1 MIYTV
6 TLNPAID
13 RELQVTEPEFHKV
26 MHANS
31 SQMNYGG
38 KGINVSRGLAAIG
51 AKSIALGF
59 VGGSTGEMLTQEMSN
74 LNVLTDF
81 VRISGETRT
90 NFSVVDKN
98 RSQLIKVNEPGPI
111 IHSQEC
117 HQLIT
122 KIRKL
127 AQPGDLWAL
136 CGSIPPSIPDSIY
149 ADIIQEIQS
158 LGGKALLDT
167 SGPALTHGCN
177 PNLFLVK
184 PNASEASTLT
194 GSKIDSTE
202 DALNAAYAILQTG
215 VKHVIITQGR
225 KGALLSNQAGT
236 WIAVAPSITKRND
249 IGAGDAVM
257 TGIIYGLSCN
267 LSWPEI
273 LRWGVA
279 CGTAAASTEGTTI
292 GSFTVAKQILSN
304 VKIDTC

>member
-1 MIYTV
+1 
-6 TLNPAID
+6 
-13 RELQVTEPEFHKV
+13 
-26 MHANS
+26 
-31 SQMNYGG
+31 
-38 KGINVSRGLAAIG
+38 
-51 AKSIALGF
+51 
-59 VGGSTGEMLTQEMSN
+59 MSN

-98 RSQLIKVNEPGPI
+98 RTQLIKVNEPGPI
-111 IHSQEC
+111 IDTQEC

-136 CGSIPPSIPDSIY
+136 CGSIPPSIPASIY

-202 DALNAAYAILQTG
+202 DALNTAYAILQTG

-225 KGALLSNQAGT
+225 KGTLLSNQVGT